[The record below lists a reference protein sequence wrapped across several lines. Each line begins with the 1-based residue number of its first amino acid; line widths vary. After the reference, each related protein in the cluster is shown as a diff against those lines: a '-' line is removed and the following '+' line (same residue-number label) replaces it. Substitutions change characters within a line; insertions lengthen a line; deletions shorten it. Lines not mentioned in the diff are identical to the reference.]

1 MRDNMEVDARFDKLE
16 IKLDKMSDSL
26 TKLVELDTRL
36 DHFSQ
41 NNIDQD
47 KRMDA
52 ITVRLN
58 KLNDLV
64 IKNTESSRIAE
75 RIFFIILTSAIT
87 FMAYILPTQ

>member
-1 MRDNMEVDARFDKLE
+1 MEVDARFDKLE
-16 IKLDKMSDSL
+16 IKLDKMSESL

-75 RIFFIILTSAIT
+75 RIFFIILTSGIT

>member
-1 MRDNMEVDARFDKLE
+1 MEVDARFDKLE

-47 KRMDA
+47 KRMDV

>member
-1 MRDNMEVDARFDKLE
+1 MEVDARFDKLE

>member
-1 MRDNMEVDARFDKLE
+1 MEVDARFDKLE
-16 IKLDKMSDSL
+16 IKLDKMSESL

-64 IKNTESSRIAE
+64 IRNTESSRIAE

>member
-1 MRDNMEVDARFDKLE
+1 MRDIMEVDARFDKLE
-16 IKLDKMSDSL
+16 IKLDKMSESL

-75 RIFFIILTSAIT
+75 RIFFIILTSGIT

>member
-1 MRDNMEVDARFDKLE
+1 MEVDARFDK
-16 IKLDKMSDSL
+16 
-26 TKLVELDTRL
+26 LDTRL

-75 RIFFIILTSAIT
+75 RIFFIILTSGIT